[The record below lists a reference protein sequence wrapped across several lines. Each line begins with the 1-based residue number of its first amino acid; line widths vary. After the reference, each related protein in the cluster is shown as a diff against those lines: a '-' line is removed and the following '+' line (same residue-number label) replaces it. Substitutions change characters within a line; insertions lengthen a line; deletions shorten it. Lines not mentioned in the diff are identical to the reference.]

1 MREARGWGWHL
12 GRGPALFKE
21 ASLPFSFKDI
31 PNPKWSFVVMG
42 TRAAKD
48 PVDGV
53 QPLFDFTSKQCL
65 VYHPA
70 KDGSPAEVTAASP
83 VEWAR
88 YKHYRVREAL
98 PELGATFVQRPTL
111 ELVSTMSLQ
120 QYLQRY
126 YFPLRFVNS
135 TERDINYSRLS
146 RVASDIATMP
156 SPHFWEEYLGDPV
169 YYDFQSHTV
178 MRVDPA
184 SNTVL
189 RHTNANEP
197 YITTLF
203 VTDALYLLRLHKAG
217 PYLAAASPCVMKAL
231 GSGASS
237 QDLELL
243 EDFKLEAEDF
253 HKVLYNTLGASTPL
267 DFKPRVITR
276 PHRDF
281 LSFEPSYVS
290 DSVNQWVSYIRGD
303 SIHPL

>member
-70 KDGSPAEVTAASP
+70 KDGAPAEVTAASP

-120 QYLQRY
+120 QYLQGSNGTT
-126 YFPLRFVNS
+126 FLSGLLIQLSGTS
-135 TERDINYSRLS
+135 TI
-146 RVASDIATMP
+146 P
-156 SPHFWEEYLGDPV
+156 
-169 YYDFQSHTV
+169 
-178 MRVDPA
+178 
-184 SNTVL
+184 
-189 RHTNANEP
+189 
-197 YITTLF
+197 
-203 VTDALYLLRLHKAG
+203 
-217 PYLAAASPCVMKAL
+217 
-231 GSGASS
+231 SS
-237 QDLELL
+237 QEWL
-243 EDFKLEAEDF
+243 
-253 HKVLYNTLGASTPL
+253 
-267 DFKPRVITR
+267 RI
-276 PHRDF
+276 
-281 LSFEPSYVS
+281 
-290 DSVNQWVSYIRGD
+290 
-303 SIHPL
+303 